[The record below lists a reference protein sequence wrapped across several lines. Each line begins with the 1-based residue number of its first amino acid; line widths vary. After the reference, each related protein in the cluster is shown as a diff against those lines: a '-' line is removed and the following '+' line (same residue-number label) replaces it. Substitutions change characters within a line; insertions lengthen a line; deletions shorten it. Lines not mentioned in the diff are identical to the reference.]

1 MGSGAP
7 DFGSFVKLADA
18 LRELEV
24 TIGPQARPVIAA
36 VRARLGEAAGLREQ
50 GNLPAAIA
58 AIRDAME
65 RLAALGSELDPAE
78 GMLMRMIAD
87 RLAQALNTGDK
98 GAAKESVNLMRHRAG
113 DPKDDPDH
121 DW

>member
-1 MGSGAP
+1 MSDATP
-7 DFGSFVKLADA
+7 DFGSFLKLADA

-36 VRARLGEAAGLREQ
+36 VRARLAEATGLRER
-50 GNLPAAIA
+50 GDVPAAIA
-58 AIRDAME
+58 ALRDAME
-65 RLAALGSELDPAE
+65 QLATLGSQLDPAE
-78 GMLMRMIAD
+78 GMLMRMLAD

-98 GAAKESVNLMRHRAG
+98 GAVKESVKRMRQRAG
-113 DPKDDPDH
+113 DPRDDSDQ